1 MSVALYA
8 GRRLVWAIPTLFG
21 ALIVIFALTQAVPGN
36 AALAR
41 VGNFVDPDTLNAVKR
56 TMGIDQPLPVQ
67 FLTYVTNLTR
77 GDLGFSWKTGNPVTR
92 DLAARL
98 PATLELS
105 LWTLVLAIPTGVGLG
120 LLAAGL
126 RNRWLQK
133 LVDTYALLGLGIPQ
147 FWLSLMA
154 VYVFYFL
161 LGWVAA
167 PDGRLGILDPA
178 PEHRTGLYLVDTL
191 LAGDAGLF
199 RSAIGHLALPV
210 LSLAF
215 VTAAPIARMTALA
228 LHAELAS
235 DYARA
240 EVASGLPHGLIV
252 RKYALRNVLIPVIT
266 MIGLTA
272 RNLLAGAI
280 ITEFVFAWPGI
291 GRYAIESMQVADLA
305 PLQAVVLLVALATLV
320 INLLVD
326 LSYYWIDP
334 RIGVART

>member
-8 GRRLVWAIPTLFG
+8 LRRVVWAIPTLFG
-21 ALIVIFALTQAVPGN
+21 ALIVIFLLTQAVPGN

-41 VGNFVDPDTLNAVKR
+41 VGNFVDPDTLAAVKR
-56 TMGIDQPLPVQ
+56 SMGIDQPLGVQ
-67 FLTYVTNLTR
+67 FATYLLHLTQGN
-77 GDLGFSWKTGNPVTR
+77 LGFSWKTGNPVTL
-92 DLAARL
+92 DLAVRL
-98 PATLELS
+98 PATLELAV
-105 LWTLVLAIPTGVGLG
+105 WTLVVAIPIGVGLG
-120 LLAAGL
+120 VLSAA
-126 RNRWLQK
+126 RANRWLTR
-133 LVDTYALLGLGIPQ
+133 VIDGYALLGLGIPL
-147 FWLSLMA
+147 FWLSLMS

-167 PDGRLGILDPA
+167 PSGRLGILDAPPPA
-178 PEHRTGLYLVDTL
+178 VTGSFVIDSL
-191 LAGDAGLF
+191 LAADGDAL
-199 RSAIGHLALPV
+199 AATVGHLVLPV

-215 VTAAPIARMTALA
+215 VTAAPIVRVTAVA
-228 LHAELAS
+228 LTTELAS

-240 EVASGLPHGLIV
+240 EIASGIPYVAIV
-252 RKYALRNVLIPVIT
+252 TRYALRNILVPLVT

-305 PLQAVVLLVALATLV
+305 PLQAVVLIVALATLL

>member
-1 MSVALYA
+1 MNVALYA
-8 GRRLVWAIPTLFG
+8 SRRLLWAIPTLFG
-21 ALIVIFALTQAVPGN
+21 ALVVIFLLTQAVPGN

-41 VGNFVDPDTLNAVKR
+41 VGNFVDPDTLAAVKR
-56 TMGIDQPLPVQ
+56 SMGIDQPLGIQ
-67 FLTYVTNLTR
+67 FLTYLVHLTQ
-77 GDLGFSWKTGNPVTR
+77 GNLGFSWKTGNPVVM

-105 LWTLVLAIPTGVGLG
+105 VWTLVLAIPFGVGLG
-120 LLAAGL
+120 VVSAAL
-126 RNRWLQK
+126 RGIWLSRI
-133 LVDTYALLGLGIPQ
+133 VHAYALLGLSVPL
-147 FWLSLMA
+147 FWLSLMS

-167 PDGRLGILDPA
+167 PAGRLGIMDTPPPA
-178 PEHRTGLYLVDTL
+178 VTGSYVVDSL
-191 LAGDAGLF
+191 LAADGDAL
-199 RSAIGHLALPV
+199 RETIGHLVLPV
-210 LSLAF
+210 LSLAL
-215 VTAAPIARMTALA
+215 VTAAPIVRMTATA
-228 LHAELAS
+228 LTHELAS

-240 EVASGLPHGLIV
+240 EIASGIPFRAIV
-252 RKYALRNVLIPVIT
+252 TRYAFRNILVPIVT

-305 PLQAVVLLVALATLV
+305 PLQAVVLIVALATLL

-334 RIGVART
+334 RIGVSRA

>member
-1 MSVALYA
+1 MTVLLYA
-8 GRRLVWAIPTLFG
+8 GRRVLWAIPTLLG
-21 ALIVIFALTQAVPGN
+21 ALVVIFLLTQAVPGN

-41 VGNFVDPDTLNAVKR
+41 VGNFVDPDTLAAVKR
-56 TMGIDQPLPVQ
+56 SMGIDQPVGVQ
-67 FLTYVTNLTR
+67 FMTYLMHLTQGN
-77 GDLGFSWKTGNPVTR
+77 LGFSWKTGNPVVV

-98 PATLELS
+98 PATLELTI
-105 LWTLVLAIPTGVGLG
+105 WTLVLAIPLGVGLG
-120 LLAAGL
+120 VLSAAVRGSWIS
-126 RNRWLQK
+126 R
-133 LVDTYALLGLGIPQ
+133 LVDLYALLGLGIPL
-147 FWLSLMA
+147 FWLSLMS

-167 PDGRLGILDPA
+167 PAGRLGILDTPPA
-178 PEHRTGLYLVDTL
+178 GVTGSYVIDSL
-191 LAGDAGLF
+191 LAADGGVL
-199 RSAIGHLALPV
+199 RETIGHLVLPV

-215 VTAAPIARMTALA
+215 VTAAPIVRLTSTALGT
-228 LHAELAS
+228 ELAS

-240 EVASGLPHGLIV
+240 EIASGIPHLAIV
-252 RKYALRNVLIPVIT
+252 TRYALRNIMVPVVT

-305 PLQAVVLLVALATLV
+305 PLQAVVLIVALATLI

-334 RIGVART
+334 RIGVARA